1 MFPGGPEMVQEKIR
15 VALHAGDP
23 LSYTGLASHLESRS
37 EVVLVP
43 DDQHSTSDVVVA
55 AAERPSRDALNALRG
70 PTAGF
75 TKPVV
80 LVTSEITEAELLA
93 AVRCRVVSILPRGA
107 VTEERLLG
115 GVVAAA
121 SGGGVMPPH
130 LVGELLNHV
139 KRLQQEMASPRGP
152 VRAGLTPREVDV
164 LRLMADGLDTAEI
177 AGRLRYSQ
185 RTVKNVIHG
194 VTGRLKLRNRSHA
207 VAYALRA
214 GVI

>member
-1 MFPGGPEMVQEKIR
+1 MFPGGPEMVQDKIR
-15 VALHAGDP
+15 VALRADDP

-37 EVVLVP
+37 EVVLLP
-43 DDQHSTSDVVVA
+43 DDDRHSVPDVVVA
-55 AAERPSRDALNALRG
+55 AAERPSREALNALRE

-80 LVTSEITEAELLA
+80 FVTQEITEAELLE

-107 VTEERLLG
+107 VTQERLWG
-115 GVVAAA
+115 GVSAAA

-130 LVGELLNHV
+130 LVGELINHV
-139 KRLQQEMASPRGP
+139 KRLQQEVLSPRGP

-177 AGRLRYSQ
+177 AGRL
-185 RTVKNVIHG
+185 
-194 VTGRLKLRNRSHA
+194 
-207 VAYALRA
+207 
-214 GVI
+214 